1 MRVKKRDNLWLCAV
15 YSRSGASRF
24 VGATFD
30 ISVHDELLGNFVTLA
45 SLLET
50 YGDHWILALGGAVI
64 GLLFGFSAQR
74 SKFCARAAVIE
85 CCEGQWRQRFAGWML
100 AFAVAML
107 MVQFAMLLGFLK
119 PESARHLGAQGS
131 ISGAVLGGLMFGV
144 GMIMT
149 RGCASRLIILS
160 GNGNLRALLSGLVF
174 AVTVQA
180 TISGALAPVRQ
191 YMASWWLVDGGPQRN
206 MLNALGTSSWMGLA
220 IGLLFLGIAVWR
232 FQATAGGPKPLVLG
246 NVFVGVAIAL
256 GWFFTQWI
264 ASASFEPIPLQ
275 SLSFS
280 SSSAEWLT
288 RVLYTDTA
296 PRFGF
301 EAGLLPSVFVG
312 SFIAAFLFGEFKF
325 EGFQTENKLGHY
337 LTGAVLMGFGAVLAG
352 GCTVGAGMSGGVVFS
367 NTAWLTLLSIMA
379 GAALTYRFLKSIGA
393 PT

>member
-1 MRVKKRDNLWLCAV
+1 MF
-15 YSRSGASRF
+15 S
-24 VGATFD
+24 
-30 ISVHDELLGNFVTLA
+30 ELLGNFVNLA
-45 SLLET
+45 SILET
-50 YGDHWILALGGAVI
+50 YGDHWVLAMGGAAI

-85 CCEGQWRQRFAGWML
+85 CCEGQWRQRFAGWLL
-100 AFAVAML
+100 AFATAMV
-107 MVQFAMLLGFLK
+107 MVQLAVSLGWLN
-119 PESARHLGAQGS
+119 PESSRHLGAQGS

-149 RGCASRLIILS
+149 RGCASRLIVLS
-160 GNGNLRALLSGLVF
+160 GNGNLRALISGLVF

-180 TISGALAPVRQ
+180 TISGALVPLRQ
-191 YMASWWLVDGGPQRN
+191 FIASFWVVDGGAHRN
-206 MLNALGTSSWMGLA
+206 MLTATGAGSWMGVVL
-220 IGLLFLGIAVWR
+220 GLVFSGLAVWR
-232 FQATAGGPKPLVLG
+232 FRVTEGGAKPLLMG
-246 NVFVGVAIAL
+246 NFLVGLAIAL

-264 ASASFEPIPLQ
+264 ASASFEPVPVQ

-280 SSSAEWLT
+280 GASAEWLT
-288 RVLYTDTA
+288 RVLYSETA

-301 EAGLLPSVFVG
+301 DAGLLPSVFIG
-312 SFIAAFLFGEFKF
+312 SFLASFLFGEFKF

-352 GCTVGAGMSGGVVFS
+352 GCTLGAGVSGGVVFS
-367 NTAWLTLLSIMA
+367 GTAWLTLLSSMA